1 VCARVALDTPAR
13 GRSSAALESAAKTHL
28 ETHEASGAQAEDPSL
43 DGAPVR
49 ARAIGSAT
57 GSVGVHVLG
66 LRTVFRARTV
76 ASMGAASNN
85 RWSARA
91 VSFGE
96 ARWVSKLWIKCLRL
110 APQRPR
116 DAQLH
121 R

>member
-1 VCARVALDTPAR
+1 VRRALAKTLRLAEPPCARGLST
-13 GRSSAALESAAKTHL
+13 
-28 ETHEASGAQAEDPSL
+28 
-43 DGAPVR
+43 AP
-49 ARAIGSAT
+49 GSD
-57 GSVGVHVLG
+57 VGVQAFS
-66 LRTVFRARTV
+66 LRMLFRARTV
-76 ASMGAASNN
+76 ASIGANSNN